1 MKNYIFDFDGTLADS
16 GSTAIF
22 ATQAA
27 FKNLGLIIPN
37 KELIEHYMGIP
48 IEISFR
54 KMANKDFTEDEFTE
68 LLNNFRENYK
78 GFEIENLRLFT
89 DMDKVLNQLYKNE
102 KNLFVVSS
110 KHSTA
115 LIRNLEQLNIL
126 KYFKGVSGSDN
137 VENFKPAPDG
147 ILNILK
153 RFSIN
158 KEDTIMIGDATY
170 DLQMGRTA
178 GVKTCG
184 VTWGAHKVEQL
195 EGENPD
201 YLISDVKEILNL

>member
-1 MKNYIFDFDGTLADS
+1 MNNYIFDFDGTLANS
-16 GSTAIF
+16 GSTAIL

-27 FKNLGLIIPN
+27 FKKFGLIIPN
-37 KELIEHYMGIP
+37 KELIEHYTGIP
-48 IEISFR
+48 IEISFK
-54 KMANKDFTEDEFTE
+54 KMANKDFTDEEFED

-78 GFEIENLRLFT
+78 KFETENLRLFT
-89 DMDKVLNQLYKNE
+89 DMDKVLSELYKSE

-115 LIRNLEQLNIL
+115 LVRNLEQLNIL
-126 KYFKGVSGSDN
+126 QYFKGVSGSDN

-153 RFSIN
+153 RLNIN
-158 KEDTIMIGDATY
+158 NEDTVMIGDATY
-170 DLQMGRTA
+170 DLQMGKSA

-184 VTWGAHKVEQL
+184 VTWGAHKVKEL
-195 EGENPD
+195 ENENPD
-201 YLISDVKEILNL
+201 YLISNVKEILNL

>member
-16 GSTAIF
+16 GSTAIL
-22 ATQAA
+22 ATQSA
-27 FKNLGLIIPN
+27 FKEFGLIIPS
-37 KELIEHYMGIP
+37 EQVIEHYMGIP

-54 KMANKDFTEDEFTE
+54 KMANKDFTTKEFQN

-78 GFEIENLRLFT
+78 KFEIENLRLFA
-89 DMDKVLNQLYKNE
+89 DMYKVLNELYKNE

-158 KEDTIMIGDATY
+158 KEDTVMIGDATY
-170 DLQMGRTA
+170 DLQMGKSAR
-178 GVKTCG
+178 VKTCA
-184 VTWGAHKVEQL
+184 VTWGAHKVEEL
-195 EGENPD
+195 ESENPD

>member
-27 FKNLGLIIPN
+27 FKKVGLIIPSE
-37 KELIEHYMGIP
+37 ELIEHYMGIP

-54 KMANKDFTEDEFTE
+54 KMANKDFTDKEFED
-68 LLNNFRENYK
+68 LLNNFRDNYK
-78 GFEIENLRLFT
+78 KFEIENLRLFT
-89 DMDKVLNQLYKNE
+89 DMDKVLSELYKNE

-115 LIRNLEQLNIL
+115 LIRNLEQLKIL

-153 RFSIN
+153 RFNIN
-158 KEDTIMIGDATY
+158 KEDTVMIGDATY
-170 DLQMGRTA
+170 DLQMGRSA
-178 GVKTCG
+178 DVKSCG
-184 VTWGAHKVEQL
+184 VTWGAHKVEEL
-195 EGENPD
+195 KNENPD